1 MSGAA
6 ADLAGSPFT
15 GLSAFPL
22 TPLRDD
28 AVDEYAFASVVSGL
42 AASGVD
48 SITALVSTGC
58 AAYLTSAE
66 RERVGRLALE
76 HAGSVPVIVGMT
88 TSVSTRSTRV
98 PPPTIARASAPLV
111 ATVTW

>member
-28 AVDEYAFASVVSGL
+28 AGKVRRSQL
-42 AASGVD
+42 R
-48 SITALVSTGC
+48 
-58 AAYLTSAE
+58 AE
-66 RERVGRLALE
+66 RL
-76 HAGSVPVIVGMT
+76 
-88 TSVSTRSTRV
+88 
-98 PPPTIARASAPLV
+98 PT
-111 ATVTW
+111 